1 MTSSPFSGPTN
12 ELGGARL
19 VALEARDCAQLAE
32 AIAAMPPWSVMN
44 YPADALAR
52 FLASSD
58 GGVLRYLVEI
68 GGEPAG
74 AVSVRYPWLKGP
86 YLELL
91 AILPAY
97 QGAGVGS
104 GILNWFEREAIR
116 LAARNLFVC
125 TSSFNT
131 RALGFYG
138 RHGFRLAA
146 TLHGLVAEGYDEIL
160 LRKFPLGEAG

>member
-97 QGAGVGS
+97 QGAGVRQRHSQLVRAGS
-104 GILNWFEREAIR
+104 DQTGGPQSVR
-116 LAARNLFVC
+116 LHIIVQHARAWLLWPPRLSAGSDAARP
-125 TSSFNT
+125 
-131 RALGFYG
+131 G
-138 RHGFRLAA
+138 RR
-146 TLHGLVAEGYDEIL
+146 GL
-160 LRKFPLGEAG
+160 